1 MKTGKSLV
9 IFSLL
14 AFFLNTGLS
23 ANAFA
28 SDEAAAVQLA
38 NRAGNS
44 SHVDH
49 VAIAEQ
55 HRRLAGEMQTKRDE
69 QVEILRNKPSTSFLG
84 RNGQYLKSRIINK
97 IHEYEQVAQENLA
110 KAAYHSAIA
119 AEQAS
124 RNSAGQ
130 SGHMSDHLNKARIR
144 SNETGGL

>member
-1 MKTGKSLV
+1 MKTVKSLI

-14 AFFLNTGLS
+14 AFFLNIGLS
-23 ANAFA
+23 VSAFA
-28 SDEAAAVQLA
+28 SDEAVAMQLA
-38 NRAGNS
+38 NRAGNTG

-55 HRRLAGEMQTKRDE
+55 YRRLAGEMQTKRDE
-69 QVEILRNKPSTSFLG
+69 QVEILRNKPNTSFLG
-84 RNGQYLKSRIINK
+84 RNGKYLKSRIINK

-130 SGHMSDHLNKARIR
+130 SGQMNKAKVW

>member
-1 MKTGKSLV
+1 MKTGKSLIV
-9 IFSLL
+9 FSLL

-23 ANAFA
+23 VNAFA
-28 SDEAAAVQLA
+28 SDGAAAVQLV
-38 NRAGNS
+38 NRTGNS

-49 VAIAEQ
+49 IAIAEQ
-55 HRRLAGEMQTKRDE
+55 YRRLAGEMQTKRDE
-69 QVEILRNKPSTSFLG
+69 QVEILRNKPNTSFLG
-84 RNGQYLKSRIINK
+84 RNGKYLKSRIVNK
-97 IHEYEQVAQENLA
+97 IYEYDQVAQENLA

-130 SGHMSDHLNKARIR
+130 SGQMNKAKVM

>member
-1 MKTGKSLV
+1 MKTGKSLIV
-9 IFSLL
+9 FSLL
-14 AFFLNTGLS
+14 TFFLNTGLS

-28 SDEAAAVQLA
+28 SDGATTMQLA
-38 NRAGNS
+38 NQAGNS
-44 SHVDH
+44 YVDH
-49 VAIAEQ
+49 VAVAEQ
-55 HRRLAGEMQTKRDE
+55 YRRLAGEMQTKRDE

-84 RNGQYLKSRIINK
+84 RNGKYLKSRIVNK
-97 IHEYEQVAQENLA
+97 IHEYEQVARENLA

-130 SGHMSDHLNKARIR
+130 SGQMNKARIR